1 MENFLSKPAQK
12 ELRAKFET
20 ALRDVWKTRKGEVDE
35 HMVKFCLGDVAV
47 VVPLSN
53 GRLVVIDK
61 PRIEK
66 DFCFGW
72 SSCGQGA
79 TYEECNKTHDAVRAD
94 LANYF
99 KEQNIEGFDR
109 RYKDYVEADRC
120 GEFDQLNTNAHY
132 NSQSEDNP
140 LCHLNFN
147 NREWPELDK
156 GSKPITAEDLH
167 NFVEAVKF
175 VRADFAKRIDTY
187 LKKYGTKKLR
197 TWTYWVDD

>member
-12 ELRAKFET
+12 ELRAKYEI
-20 ALRDVWKTRKGEVDE
+20 ALQDVWKTIRGTVDE
-35 HMVKFCLGDVAV
+35 KMVKFCLSDTAV
-47 VVPLSN
+47 VVPLSE
-53 GRLVVIDK
+53 GRLVDINK

-79 TYEECNKTHDAVRAD
+79 TYDECNKSYGAARAN
-94 LANYF
+94 LAEYF
-99 KEQNIEGFDR
+99 KEQNLQSFDN
-109 RYKDYVEADRC
+109 RYKDYIEADRE
-120 GEFDQLNTNAHY
+120 GDFKQLNTNAHY
-132 NSQSEDNP
+132 ISQSEDNP

-147 NREWPELDK
+147 NREWPKLDE

-175 VRADFAKRIDTY
+175 VREDFAKRIDTY

-197 TWTYWVDD
+197 TWTYWVDE

>member
-12 ELRAKFET
+12 ELRVKFET
-20 ALRDVWKTRKGEVDE
+20 ALRDVWKTRKGTVDE
-35 HMVKFCLGDVAV
+35 HMVKFCLGDAAV

-53 GRLVVIDK
+53 DRLVIIDK

-72 SSCGQGA
+72 SSCGQGS
-79 TYEECNKTHDAVRAD
+79 TYDECNKTHDAVRAD

-99 KEQNIEGFDR
+99 KEQNIKGFDR
-109 RYKDYVEADRC
+109 QYKDYIEADRF

-156 GSKPITAEDLH
+156 GSKPVTAEDLH

-175 VRADFAKRIDTY
+175 VRAEFAKRIDTY